1 MRNERIINLILKEQ
15 NYITANQISEK
26 RRISRNL
33 IMQSIQ
39 EIKEE
44 LPAYGAQL
52 EAKQGWG
59 YPSLMHDKSNFD
71 IDCQVRLFDKR
82 SE

>member
-1 MRNERIINLILKEQ
+1 MRNERIINLILKEE

-26 RRISRNL
+26 MGISRKL
-33 IMQSIQ
+33 IIQSIQ

-52 EAKQGWG
+52 EVKKGLG
-59 YPSLMHDKSNFD
+59 YPILIHNKSNFD